1 MTEVIPPGDGANPN
15 FLLPTPCHPQGQ
27 QREAAGK
34 EGKGSFLGMARAEEL
49 TWDTTRFARLCF
61 PLIHCLWRR
70 CPSLP
75 GAGIGIPAALEFLG
89 LWNSRSFGIPAAVA
103 GAGRLRA
110 NSGLDPP
117 PLHPPGSDGDGVRA
131 LSLDKLPLWSPL
143 LLFFSWFRAKINSR
157 ASPGV
162 RDAVLKKVPKWCIA
176 GNR

>member
-61 PLIHCLWRR
+61 PLIQCLWRR

-75 GAGIGIPAALEFLG
+75 GAGIGIPAALEFLR
-89 LWNSRSFGIPAAVA
+89 LWLELA
-103 GAGRLRA
+103 GSEQTPGWI
-110 NSGLDPP
+110 
-117 PLHPPGSDGDGVRA
+117 HPPCTRLAAMVTE
-131 LSLDKLPLWSPL
+131 
-143 LLFFSWFRAKINSR
+143 
-157 ASPGV
+157 
-162 RDAVLKKVPKWCIA
+162 
-176 GNR
+176 